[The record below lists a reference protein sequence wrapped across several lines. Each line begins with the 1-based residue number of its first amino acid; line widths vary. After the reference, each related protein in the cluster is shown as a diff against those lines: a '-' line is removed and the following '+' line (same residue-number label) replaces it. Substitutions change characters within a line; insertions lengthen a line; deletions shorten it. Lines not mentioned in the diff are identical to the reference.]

1 MDERNVQGMSHER
14 LYSVYS
20 GMMSRCYN
28 KNHPHYDNWGGRG
41 IKVCDQWRY
50 DYQAFRKWALYAGY
64 DEEKDRKYQM
74 LERIDNDGDY
84 CPENCK
90 WATAHEAKPKQKIF
104 GKKNRSI

>member
-1 MDERNVQGMSHER
+1 MDERNVQGMSYER

-20 GMMSRCYN
+20 GMMYRCYN

-41 IKVCDQWRY
+41 IKACDQWRY

-84 CPENCK
+84 CPENC
-90 WATAHEAKPKQKIF
+90 
-104 GKKNRSI
+104 R